1 MYTFYITKK
10 QNWFD
15 KGNDITIKEW
25 KMVLAQNRDFKAVDS
40 IGGILDKEKMYFSLK
55 NCQIGKWRDSY
66 FVLTPRGNIEFQQEE
81 LMNKAKEIA
90 KMLGAKVQGD
100 ELETY

>member
-15 KGNDITIKEW
+15 KDNNISMEEW
-25 KMVLAQNRDFKAVDS
+25 KIILVQNPDFKLVDAVE
-40 IGGILDKEKMYFSLK
+40 GVLDGKKIHLPLK
-55 NCQIGKWRDSY
+55 NCQIAKWRDSY

-90 KMLGAKVQGD
+90 KMVGAKVQGD